1 MHLFLRIFVG
11 KWFVFGSLLSRIH
24 SVLSDRWHSFIV
36 SHRFDGMSFSEF
48 EQYRFG
54 ARHTNLSSLSFWKAA
69 AIYALAICYDELV
82 SFRIKSML
90 FSRSG
95 YCIHMTCDDIFLTE
109 FFFQY
114 LLCLFCLIFLLIII
128 FFVFFSILFQFW

>member
-1 MHLFLRIFVG
+1 MVSYLGRYCDAFKV
-11 KWFVFGSLLSRIH
+11 LL
-24 SVLSDRWHSFIV
+24 DRWHSFIV

-48 EQYRFG
+48 KQYRFR

-109 FFFQY
+109 FFLYQIFCAFGASFVWFSFQ
-114 LLCLFCLIFLLIII
+114 
-128 FFVFFSILFQFW
+128 